1 MALHLAGEAGRRG
14 VGAVGRAGAPLLLP
28 GRYIYNIYNIYTI
41 STHIYAAAGGPDA
54 GHLAR
59 GGAADPVLAR
69 RPHRGDGGHGRHPA
83 ALSPLPAP
91 RGRHPLLRR
100 GSGIQ

>member
-1 MALHLAGEAGRRG
+1 MALHLAGEAGSRG
-14 VGAVGRAGAPLLLP
+14 VGAVGRAGPTLLLP
-28 GRYIYNIYNIYTI
+28 GRYIYNIYTI
-41 STHIYAAAGGPDA
+41 STRIYPAAGGPDA

-69 RPHRGDGGHGRHPA
+69 GPHRGDGGHGRHPP

-91 RGRHPLLRR
+91 RGRHTLLRR
-100 GSGIQ
+100 GAGIQ